1 MQKSNHYVH
10 IVKKVPNNKSNAFNF
25 KNKEIND
32 GINGTMELIP
42 LLCFN
47 CCKSYY
53 IMKKL

>member
-1 MQKSNHYVH
+1 M
-10 IVKKVPNNKSNAFNF
+10 VKKVPNNKSNAFNF

-42 LLCFN
+42 LLCFT